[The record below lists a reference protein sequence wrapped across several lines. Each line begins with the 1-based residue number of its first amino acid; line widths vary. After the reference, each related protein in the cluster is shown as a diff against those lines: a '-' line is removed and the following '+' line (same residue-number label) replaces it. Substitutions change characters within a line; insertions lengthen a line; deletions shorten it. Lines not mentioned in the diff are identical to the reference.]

1 MHQSAGLFNNPADP
15 NFRQSC
21 NFGVMASAD
30 QESSEHA
37 GFDGARARMRLR
49 VPSVAERVAE
59 ELRYQLAEGFL
70 VPGAKLTEATIAEDL
85 GVSRNTVREAFAEL
99 AGERLLIRQP
109 NRGVYVA
116 TLEAGDIHDVYTV
129 RRAIEVSSIR
139 AGGSPERVAA
149 VRAAVE
155 EGKLAAAANDNEGLG
170 SANQHFH
177 GAIVAL
183 AESNRLNTIM
193 AQILAEM
200 RLYFHKATMNAHFYS
215 DWLAEN
221 EQICAALE
229 AGELERAGD
238 LLLAYLNRSEQQQA
252 AIHGE

>member
-1 MHQSAGLFNNPADP
+1 
-15 NFRQSC
+15 
-21 NFGVMASAD
+21 MASAD
-30 QESSEHA
+30 QEKSEHA
-37 GFDGARARMRLR
+37 GFDGARARVRMK

-99 AGERLLIRQP
+99 AGERLLLRQP
-109 NRGVYVA
+109 NKGVFVA

-155 EGKLAAAANDNEGLG
+155 EGKQAAASNDNEGLG

-215 DWLAEN
+215 DWLTEN

-229 AGELERAGD
+229 AGQLDRAAD
-238 LLLAYLNRSEQQQA
+238 LLLAYLNRSEQQQTT
-252 AIHGE
+252 IHGE

>member
-1 MHQSAGLFNNPADP
+1 
-15 NFRQSC
+15 
-21 NFGVMASAD
+21 MASAD
-30 QESSEHA
+30 QEKSEHA
-37 GFDGARARMRLR
+37 GFDGARARVRMK

-99 AGERLLIRQP
+99 AGERLLLRQP
-109 NRGVYVA
+109 NKGVFVA

-155 EGKLAAAANDNEGLG
+155 EGKQAAASNDNEGLG

-215 DWLAEN
+215 DWLTEN

-238 LLLAYLNRSEQQQA
+238 LLLAYLNRSEQQQST
-252 AIHGE
+252 IHGE

>member
-1 MHQSAGLFNNPADP
+1 
-15 NFRQSC
+15 
-21 NFGVMASAD
+21 MANAD
-30 QESSEHA
+30 QGKTEHV
-37 GFDGARARMRLR
+37 GLDGARARVRMK

-99 AGERLLIRQP
+99 AGERLLLRQP
-109 NRGVYVA
+109 NKGVFVA

-139 AGGSPERVAA
+139 AGGSPERIAA

-155 EGKLAAAANDNEGLG
+155 EGKRAAEANDNEGLG

-200 RLYFHKATMNAHFYS
+200 RLYFHKATLNAHFYS
-215 DWLAEN
+215 DWLKEN
-221 EQICAALE
+221 EQICSALE

-238 LLLAYLNRSEQQQA
+238 LLLAYLNRSEQQQT

>member
-1 MHQSAGLFNNPADP
+1 
-15 NFRQSC
+15 
-21 NFGVMASAD
+21 MASAD
-30 QESSEHA
+30 QEKSEHP
-37 GFDGARARMRLR
+37 GFDGARARVRLR

-99 AGERLLIRQP
+99 AGERLLLRQP

-139 AGGSPERVAA
+139 AGGSPERIAA

-155 EGKLAAAANDNEGLG
+155 EGKRAAAADDNEGLG

-183 AESNRLNTIM
+183 AESTRLDTIM

-200 RLYFHKATMNAHFYS
+200 RLYFHKATVNAHFYS
-215 DWLAEN
+215 DWLTEN
-221 EQICAALE
+221 EQICSALE
-229 AGELERAGD
+229 AGELEKAGD
-238 LLLAYLNRSEQQQA
+238 LLLAYLNRSEQQQS
-252 AIHGE
+252 AIHGG